1 MHLLSGIGVAGCRVM
16 GGGNERGYGMSRDGN
31 HRRHARHNL
40 LGRLFHTTPTG
51 RTDEA
56 QDRLLQTC
64 PECEESVY
72 ILAERCRHCGNLLTP
87 ARVA

>member
-1 MHLLSGIGVAGCRVM
+1 M

-31 HRRHARHNL
+31 AGRHVRQNL
-40 LGRLFHTTPTG
+40 LGRLFRTAPSG
-51 RTDEA
+51 RAEQS

-64 PECEESVY
+64 EGCEESVY
-72 ILAERCRHCGNLLTP
+72 ILAERCRHCGSPLGTP